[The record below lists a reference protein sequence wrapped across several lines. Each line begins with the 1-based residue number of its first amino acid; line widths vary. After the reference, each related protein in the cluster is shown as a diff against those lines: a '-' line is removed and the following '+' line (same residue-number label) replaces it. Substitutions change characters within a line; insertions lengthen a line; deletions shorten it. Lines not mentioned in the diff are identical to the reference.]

1 MDITAKRRW
10 FVSGLGISL
19 ALLVAEI
26 HLDAHDLF
34 LRTGSYFVSE
44 NATVVLE
51 ALNGTFSKSEN
62 SISRDRLLDLSL
74 VGPGGRAR
82 VDTTMWIATGDTSR
96 LTIRTGATGTYVV
109 GVSLG
114 KREIALA
121 AKDFNQY
128 LTEDGIPDVLAARRR
143 NGEMAKDARERYSKH
158 VKAILQVGDQRTN
171 SFGEILG
178 YPAELVPVA
187 NPYGSR
193 AGGWLRVLALVDG
206 KPAANQLVMTGGRP
220 RRGGRF
226 AQRNLRTDANGI
238 VRVRITEPGY
248 WYIKF
253 IHMDRV
259 TTDPAIDYESKWATL
274 TFQVR

>member
-220 RRGGRF
+220 RRGARF